1 MMWESARCRGRYG
14 RTTLRRE
21 HPGRIPGD
29 RGCECPVQGC
39 RRGQG
44 RDNISLLTVPAKA
57 CRCGEED
64 GLVHCGDEC
73 VRREQGQEEAGC
85 LVLCVCSRSSWP
97 LCGDPSVGTRC
108 SEPVL
113 TWPPLGARETGRR
126 EKARGQDGRQEGC
139 IFSRFDR
146 IIVG

>member
-1 MMWESARCRGRYG
+1 MQGGHG

-29 RGCECPVQGC
+29 RGCERPVQGC

-44 RDNISLLTVPAKA
+44 RDNISLLRVPAKA
-57 CRCGEED
+57 CRCGEEG

-97 LCGDPSVGTRC
+97 LCGDISVGTPLWGPLC
-108 SEPVL
+108 GDTVL
-113 TWPPLGARETGRR
+113 RACAHLASPWSQRDRKTRESPRARR
-126 EKARGQDGRQEGC
+126 KARGMHIQQ
-139 IFSRFDR
+139 
-146 IIVG
+146 V

>member
-1 MMWESARCRGRYG
+1 MQGGHG

-29 RGCECPVQGC
+29 RGCERPVQGC

-97 LCGDPSVGTRC
+97 LCGDPSVGTPLWGHGAQSLC
-108 SEPVL
+108 SPGLPLEP
-113 TWPPLGARETGRR
+113 E
-126 EKARGQDGRQEGC
+126 RQEDARKPEGKTEGKRDAYSAGL
-139 IFSRFDR
+139 IE
-146 IIVG
+146 